1 MPQRILSNGRAV
13 RTNLLPRATF
23 PGDQLS
29 DHERKYFPA
38 ISDKELPNVE
48 FFRYRGMVYS
58 VGQFEKTG
66 PASVLAQAG
75 WKGLH
80 WQAEARALLIGFPKD
95 NIHWVVVGEITP

>member
-29 DHERKYFPA
+29 DHERKYFPG
-38 ISDKELPNVE
+38 ISDKELPNME

-80 WQAEARALLIGFPKD
+80 WQAETRALLIGFPKD